1 MKIELNIWKQWRET
15 KLNPA
20 IFEHADHVFPEMDFK
35 LQGGKWI
42 SSYKPYG
49 EKAKHLRPDKTFISP
64 DYPTLYEQGEQ
75 EKPIGFI
82 DYVMER
88 DNLNFFDAEK
98 KLADAVGISLPEG
111 GQTTE
116 QQDEINRK
124 YAERKGRRTI
134 LSVCRDYFEY
144 CKLSLLGYT
153 DDPTLQ
159 GLKAKYP
166 TIKTPQQDG
175 KQLRDYLI
183 GKRNYPE
190 SIVKNLH
197 NVGYI
202 PTQQEL
208 KSFLLTQ
215 QFTEAEILKYVDMP
229 NAIGTTH
236 KLAIAQTDDE
246 GTKNFRFRFIGDAN
260 AVGLPKYIG
269 LKGETVKES
278 FSNIKPRVKSGRL
291 VLVEGELDALVA
303 DAYGIKDV
311 VSIGTNAINPEAV
324 KHAIQRGTK
333 DFVICLDYDG
343 NGKDKQGKSKRETT
357 EAKIDKAISVIQD
370 VTNPTEVN
378 IFVANLMPSEVER
391 QGEKVDADSLISD
404 KGVEAFETVLQNLK
418 SVADFKAGKIW
429 RFLTEAAPD
438 PEAEP
443 TATVLAEVK
452 RKVVTDVKTI
462 TDPVQ
467 RERYTGEITTVL
479 SDYGFTLQAL
489 KETQEQIREAEA
501 HKKESK
507 NIADALT
514 KATQLSQKGDFS
526 GFYSVLE
533 KTLSES
539 KAESS
544 RPLNEELARPV
555 TFQEYCD
562 GLRNIPTGLE
572 TQYATSDPTDPE
584 HEREI
589 PLTIPSGAISLFV
602 APTGHGKTTMLTNLA
617 LHRLINSKSGKI
629 LFYSYEEAKEAIL
642 VKFLNTYIN
651 TDLNIAND
659 NLNLIK
665 TYLTTGSMQY
675 ITERLRNEVRSKIE
689 AFKVNYID
697 TDKLHIIGRDII
709 ADDLC
714 DNIRYFKETTNV
726 EAVFIDYMQL
736 LRLSADI
743 RKPSRQEE
751 LKEICLMLKDT
762 AVQTGLPIVLAGQF
776 NREVVNPFLMHAT
789 KIGEAGDIERIGSLI
804 VGMWNCSYVPPY
816 QPDDSKARRAYAEN
830 ILKEYYKDMD
840 KDKDKDKL
848 TDLARPTRMY
858 IKVLKNRTG
867 LQGGEGRIEI
877 KGSTGYYKP
886 NNDKKQLS
894 PTEATQT
901 AVPTDPDEI
910 PY

>member
-246 GTKNFRFRFIGDAN
+246 GTKNFRFRFIGDTN

-343 NGKDKQGKSKRETT
+343 NGKDKPGKSKRETT

-467 RERYTGEITTVL
+467 RERYIGEITTVL
-479 SDYGFTLQAL
+479 SDYGFTPQAL

-507 NIADALT
+507 NVADALT

-562 GLRNIPTGLE
+562 SLRNIPTGIA
-572 TQYATSDPTDPE
+572 TPYATDDPTN
-584 HEREI
+584 RNGQLVLRI
-589 PLTIPSGAISLFV
+589 PASAISVFAAL
-602 APTGHGKTTMLTNLA
+602 TGHGKTTMLTNLA
-617 LHRLINSKSGKI
+617 LQRITAPKGGKT
-629 LFYSYEEAKEAIL
+629 LFYTYEEASAPIL
-642 VKFLNTYIN
+642 VRFLNMYIN
-651 TDLNIAND
+651 KELNRAGYATENNAD
-659 NLNLIK
+659 LIK

-675 ITERLRNEVRSKIE
+675 ITANLHGEVKDKIE
-689 AFKVNYID
+689 AFQQNYINP
-697 TDKLHIIGRDII
+697 DKLHIMERRLY
-709 ADDLC
+709 ADELC
-714 DNIRYFKETTNV
+714 NNIRYFKETTDV
-726 EAVFIDYMQL
+726 EAVFIDYMQQIK
-736 LRLSADI
+736 LSPDS
-743 RKPSRQEE
+743 KKLSRQEE
-751 LKEICLMLKDT
+751 LKEICLMLKDVAIET
-762 AVQTGLPIVLAGQF
+762 QLPLILAAQF
-776 NREVVNPFLMHAT
+776 NREVTDPQKMHVT
-789 KIGEAGDIERIGSLI
+789 KIGEAGDIERIASLV
-804 VGMWNCSYVPPY
+804 VGMWDCRQPPTFSPKDKKDLEQQY
-816 QPDDSKARRAYAEN
+816 KTLVGVGKDAEN
-830 ILKEYYKDMD
+830 LRKEIV
-840 KDKDKDKL
+840 L
-848 TDLARPTRMY
+848 
-858 IKVLKNRTG
+858 IQVLKNRTG
-867 LQGGEGRIEI
+867 ISGGIGRLSI
-877 KGSTGYYKP
+877 KSGTGFYDS
-886 NNDKKQLS
+886 NI
-894 PTEATQT
+894 TETSESVAD
-901 AVPTDPDEI
+901 AVPTNDPDNV
-910 PY
+910 PF

>member
-467 RERYTGEITTVL
+467 RERYIGEITTVL
-479 SDYGFTLQAL
+479 SDYGFTPQAL

-507 NIADALT
+507 NVADALT

-562 GLRNIPTGLE
+562 GLRNIPTGIA
-572 TQYATSDPTDPE
+572 TPYATDDPTN
-584 HEREI
+584 RNGQLVLRI
-589 PLTIPSGAISLFV
+589 PASAISVFAAL
-602 APTGHGKTTMLTNLA
+602 TGHGKTTMLTNLA
-617 LHRLINSKSGKI
+617 LQRITAPKGGKT
-629 LFYSYEEAKEAIL
+629 LFYTYEEASAPIL
-642 VKFLNTYIN
+642 VRFLNMYIN
-651 TDLNIAND
+651 KELNRAGYATENNAD
-659 NLNLIK
+659 LIK

-675 ITERLRNEVRSKIE
+675 ITANLHGEVKDKIE
-689 AFKVNYID
+689 AFQQNYINP
-697 TDKLHIIGRDII
+697 DKLHIMERRLY
-709 ADDLC
+709 ADELC
-714 DNIRYFKETTNV
+714 NNIRYFKETTDV
-726 EAVFIDYMQL
+726 EAVFIDYMQQIK
-736 LRLSADI
+736 LSPDS
-743 RKPSRQEE
+743 KKLSRQEE
-751 LKEICLMLKDT
+751 LKEICLMLKDVAIET
-762 AVQTGLPIVLAGQF
+762 QLPLILAAQF
-776 NREVVNPFLMHAT
+776 NREVTDPQKMHVT
-789 KIGEAGDIERIGSLI
+789 KIGEAGDIERIASLV
-804 VGMWNCSYVPPY
+804 VGMWDCRQPPTFSPKDKKDLEQQY
-816 QPDDSKARRAYAEN
+816 KTLVGVGKDAEN
-830 ILKEYYKDMD
+830 LRKEIV
-840 KDKDKDKL
+840 L
-848 TDLARPTRMY
+848 
-858 IKVLKNRTG
+858 IQVLKNRTG
-867 LQGGEGRIEI
+867 ISGGIGRLSI
-877 KGSTGYYKP
+877 KSGTGFYDS
-886 NNDKKQLS
+886 NI
-894 PTEATQT
+894 TETSESVAD
-901 AVPTDPDEI
+901 AVPTNDPDNV
-910 PY
+910 PF

>member
-343 NGKDKQGKSKRETT
+343 NGKDKPGKSKRETT

-467 RERYTGEITTVL
+467 RERYIGEITTVL
-479 SDYGFTLQAL
+479 SDYGFTPQAL

-507 NIADALT
+507 NVADALT

-562 GLRNIPTGLE
+562 RLRNIPTGIA
-572 TQYATSDPTDPE
+572 TPYATDDPTN
-584 HEREI
+584 RNGQLVLRI
-589 PLTIPSGAISLFV
+589 PASAISVFAAL
-602 APTGHGKTTMLTNLA
+602 TGHGKTTMLTNLA
-617 LHRLINSKSGKI
+617 LQRITAPKGGKT
-629 LFYSYEEAKEAIL
+629 LFYTYEEASAPIL
-642 VKFLNTYIN
+642 VRFLNMYIN
-651 TDLNIAND
+651 KELNRAGYATENNAD
-659 NLNLIK
+659 LIK

-675 ITERLRNEVRSKIE
+675 ITANLHGEVKDKIE
-689 AFKVNYID
+689 AFQQNYINP
-697 TDKLHIIGRDII
+697 DKLHIMERRLY
-709 ADDLC
+709 ADELC
-714 DNIRYFKETTNV
+714 NNIRYFKETTDV
-726 EAVFIDYMQL
+726 EAVFIDYMQQIK
-736 LRLSADI
+736 LSPDS
-743 RKPSRQEE
+743 KKLSRQEE
-751 LKEICLMLKDT
+751 LKEICLMLKDVAIET
-762 AVQTGLPIVLAGQF
+762 QLPLILAAQF
-776 NREVVNPFLMHAT
+776 NREVTDPQKMHVT
-789 KIGEAGDIERIGSLI
+789 KIGEAGDIERIASLV
-804 VGMWNCSYVPPY
+804 VGMWDCRQPPTFSPKDKKDLEQQY
-816 QPDDSKARRAYAEN
+816 KTLVGVGKDAEN
-830 ILKEYYKDMD
+830 LRKEIV
-840 KDKDKDKL
+840 L
-848 TDLARPTRMY
+848 
-858 IKVLKNRTG
+858 IQVLKNRTG
-867 LQGGEGRIEI
+867 ISGGIGRLSI
-877 KGSTGYYKP
+877 KSGTGFYDS
-886 NNDKKQLS
+886 NI
-894 PTEATQT
+894 TETSESVAD
-901 AVPTDPDEI
+901 AVPTNDPDNV
-910 PY
+910 PF

>member
-202 PTQQEL
+202 QTQQEL

-467 RERYTGEITTVL
+467 RERYIGEITTVL
-479 SDYGFTLQAL
+479 SDYGFTPQAL

-507 NIADALT
+507 NVADALT

-562 GLRNIPTGLE
+562 GLRNIPTGIA
-572 TQYATSDPTDPE
+572 TPYATDDPTN
-584 HEREI
+584 RNGQLVLRI
-589 PLTIPSGAISLFV
+589 PASAISVFAAL
-602 APTGHGKTTMLTNLA
+602 TGHGKTTMLTNLA
-617 LHRLINSKSGKI
+617 LQRITAPKGGKT
-629 LFYSYEEAKEAIL
+629 LFYTYEEASAPIL
-642 VKFLNTYIN
+642 VRFLNMYIN
-651 TDLNIAND
+651 KELNRAGYATENNAD
-659 NLNLIK
+659 LIK

-675 ITERLRNEVRSKIE
+675 ITANLHGEVKDKIE
-689 AFKVNYID
+689 AFQQNYINP
-697 TDKLHIIGRDII
+697 DKLHIMERRLY
-709 ADDLC
+709 ADELC
-714 DNIRYFKETTNV
+714 NNIRYFKETTDV
-726 EAVFIDYMQL
+726 EAVFIDYMQQIK
-736 LRLSADI
+736 LSPDS
-743 RKPSRQEE
+743 KKLSRQEE
-751 LKEICLMLKDT
+751 LKEICLMLKDVAIET
-762 AVQTGLPIVLAGQF
+762 QLPLILAAQF
-776 NREVVNPFLMHAT
+776 NREVTDPQKMHVT
-789 KIGEAGDIERIGSLI
+789 KIGEAGDIERIASLV
-804 VGMWNCSYVPPY
+804 VGMWDCRQPPTFSPKDKKDLEQQY
-816 QPDDSKARRAYAEN
+816 KTLVGVGKDAEN
-830 ILKEYYKDMD
+830 LRKEIV
-840 KDKDKDKL
+840 L
-848 TDLARPTRMY
+848 
-858 IKVLKNRTG
+858 IQVLKNRTG
-867 LQGGEGRIEI
+867 ISGGIGRLSI
-877 KGSTGYYKP
+877 KSGTGFYDS
-886 NNDKKQLS
+886 NI
-894 PTEATQT
+894 TETSESVAD
-901 AVPTDPDEI
+901 AVPTNDPDNV
-910 PY
+910 PF